1 MLMLTIIEP
10 KQTRT
15 TSHNMNLYIVEDSV
29 LIQNRLVRFVEEVP
43 GMHVL
48 GVASDMGSAYQA
60 LLGNDAD
67 ALILDLQLA
76 DGNGLQLLRN
86 IKQSRPAIKVV
97 ILTNHATEN
106 NRVLALRAGADG
118 FLDKSTDFG
127 SLQDYLLRWQQPDS
141 NHQIN

>member
-1 MLMLTIIEP
+1 
-10 KQTRT
+10 
-15 TSHNMNLYIVEDSV
+15 MNLYILEDSV
-29 LIQNRLVRFVEEVP
+29 LIQNRLIRLVEEVP

-48 GVASDMGSAYQA
+48 GVASDMESAYLA
-60 LLGNDAD
+60 LLGNNAD

-86 IKQSRPAIKVV
+86 IKQSKPGIKVV
-97 ILTNHATEN
+97 VLTNHATED
-106 NRVLALRAGADG
+106 NRLHALRAGADG

-127 SLQDYLLRWQQPDS
+127 LLKDYLLRWQQPDS